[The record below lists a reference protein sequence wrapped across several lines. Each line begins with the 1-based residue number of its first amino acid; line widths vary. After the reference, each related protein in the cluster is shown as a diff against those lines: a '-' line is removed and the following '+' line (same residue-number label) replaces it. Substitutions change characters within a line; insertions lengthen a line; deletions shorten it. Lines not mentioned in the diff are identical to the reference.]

1 MAETNVKE
9 GGSEVI
15 IKRLRTRILRQAFDL
30 YVAGL
35 KYKRKVE
42 IDEERCKYYNRTR
55 DERLLKTIIN

>member
-1 MAETNVKE
+1 MAETNAKE
-9 GGSEVI
+9 GASEVI
-15 IKRLRTRILRQAFDL
+15 IKRLRCRILRQAFDL